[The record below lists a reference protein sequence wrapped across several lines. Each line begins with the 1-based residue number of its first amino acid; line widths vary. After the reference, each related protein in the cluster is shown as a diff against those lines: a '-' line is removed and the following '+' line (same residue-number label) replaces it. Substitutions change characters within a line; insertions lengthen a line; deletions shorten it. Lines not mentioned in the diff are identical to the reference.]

1 MKQVMTKIRTGL
13 MIGAGVMTAEIMG
26 LFGLIMIG
34 SVPFL
39 ALVLTPLGALDAWAL
54 QSNDDVI
61 DAMAQDM
68 ANDPSGT
75 QTATALP
82 VACSRP

>member
-13 MIGAGVMTAEIMG
+13 LIGAGVMTAEIMG
-26 LFGLIMIG
+26 LFGLIMMG
-34 SVPFL
+34 SVLFF
-39 ALVLTPLGALDAWAL
+39 ALVLTPLGALAAWAL

-61 DAMAQDM
+61 DATAQDM

-82 VACSRP
+82 VALS